1 MLRQILCFVVW
12 WTVAS
17 ASLLRADEA
26 EDKSASFVVKIGG
39 KVIRNEKQLGKPV
52 VLVSLPGEVT
62 DSDLKGLGGLNNLS
76 ALGLSLAG
84 DCFSTAMWN
93 SRAWIHKSQTCP
105 LRVLLISS
113 EISERTASIK
123 PRTSSSATSIRTS
136 QAYIPNGSIPF

>member
-76 ALGLSLAG
+76 TRPEPCWRLLLNRYVEQSSLDPQVPDLPLTG
-84 DCFSTAMWN
+84 SFDLIRDFGEN
-93 SRAWIHKSQTCP
+93 GIDQT
-105 LRVLLISS
+105 
-113 EISERTASIK
+113 
-123 PRTSSSATSIRTS
+123 
-136 QAYIPNGSIPF
+136 